1 MKIYYKAIGSDGKPL
16 DGFLT
21 AKSRTEAAS
30 YIRKQGLFPVKIV
43 EHKEADFLTSLF
55 QRKKTISSKDRV
67 FFTRQLSTMLN
78 SGLTLIQ
85 ALSILKDQTTSRK
98 SLHDVIVNIITDIE
112 AGSSFSGAIEKYPS
126 VFSPIYV
133 SLVKAAESSGLMDKV
148 LDRLSTTLEKQ
159 QELREKVRGA
169 LVYPIIVILLM
180 FGVSILMMV
189 LVIPQISTLYESFDA
204 DLPLPTKILIG
215 ASDITIA
222 YWPLLIIV
230 AVVGGYVFFRYRKT
244 PNGRYY
250 TDKLILRIPIVGK
263 LISENILTEFSR
275 TLGLLVGAGSAIVPS
290 LRMLREVSGN
300 SLFEASISQAS
311 FRVEKGVSVGDALS
325 VSPLFPQYLIQMIK
339 IGEQSGKLD
348 ESLMKAS
355 VYYEQEVER
364 VVKTLTTAMEPFII
378 IVLGIGVGFLLIS
391 VISPIYQLTSAF

>member
-1 MKIYYKAIGSDGKPL
+1 MKIYYKAIGPDGKAL

-30 YIRKQGLFPVKIV
+30 YIRKQGLFPIKIV
-43 EHKEADFLTSLF
+43 EHKESDVFGLF
-55 QRKKTISSKDRV
+55 SKKKTISSKDRV

-85 ALSILKDQTTSRK
+85 ALNILKDQSVKKNLR
-98 SLHDVIVNIITDIE
+98 DVIINIITDIE
-112 AGSSFSGAIEKYPS
+112 AGSSFSGAIEKYPT
-126 VFSPIYV
+126 VFSPIYI

-148 LDRLSTTLEKQ
+148 LDRLATTLEKQ

-204 DLPLPTKILIG
+204 DLPLPTQVLIG
-215 ASDITIA
+215 LSNITVA
-222 YWPLLIIV
+222 YWPVLIIGLII
-230 AVVGGYVFFRYRKT
+230 GGYGLLRFRKT
-244 PNGRYY
+244 PNGKYY
-250 TDKLILRIPIVGK
+250 TDKAILKIPIVGK

-300 SLFEASISQAS
+300 SLFEAAISQAS

-325 VSPLFPQYLIQMIK
+325 VSHLFPQYLIQMIK

-355 VYYEQEVER
+355 VYYEDEVER

-378 IVLGIGVGFLLIS
+378 IVLGVGVGFLLIS